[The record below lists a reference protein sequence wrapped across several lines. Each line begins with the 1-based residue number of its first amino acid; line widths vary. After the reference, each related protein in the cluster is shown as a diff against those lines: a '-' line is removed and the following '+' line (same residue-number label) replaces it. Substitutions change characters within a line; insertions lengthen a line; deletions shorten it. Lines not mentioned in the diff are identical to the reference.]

1 MESSNI
7 SCWLALLDV
16 TDARTEGFSELSH
29 FQSYGL
35 GLLRDTDNI
44 YDGCVMTG
52 RTMNF
57 SVVQDAEAVVES
69 GEWKWTP

>member
-16 TDARTEGFSELSH
+16 TDALTEGFSELSH

-35 GLLRDTDNI
+35 GLLRDT
-44 YDGCVMTG
+44 GCDMTG